1 MSEAFMPIFDQGYQ
15 HWDGVHS
22 GHFWRWW
29 TITRHGV
36 RTQLRNR
43 FVRLFLIVAY
53 APALALITVLA
64 VWGLLEQQAQS
75 VLSFLNR
82 LLPPEIVA
90 QPQDYRVAVWTIAY
104 SFFFKAELF
113 VTMVM
118 ILLVGPNLISRD
130 LRFNALPLY
139 FSRPLRRFDYLLGKL
154 GVIGSFLAAVVI
166 VPALF
171 AYVLGVGLSFQLQV
185 IQQTYHLLGA
195 SLVYGLI
202 IVVSAG
208 TLMLALSSLS
218 RRSLYVG
225 LTWLGFWIVTTTVA
239 GLLTVIQRE
248 TIFSQFRNE
257 AMIAWNKEHPPPKGR
272 FQDHRAEW
280 EKYSRAQFQIFSQA
294 QARGE
299 AAWAKV
305 AGRDWR
311 PIISYTSNLDRMADL
326 LFDTDAAWV
335 TIGREV
341 ERPRRFAGPM
351 AAMGMNPRDSARIAA
366 LFEQPVNERRLANRL
381 VAQYPWYWSAGVLV
395 GLLVLSLWVLAF
407 RIRSLD
413 RLK

>member
-1 MSEAFMPIFDQGYQ
+1 MPIFDQGYQ
-15 HWDGVHS
+15 HWDGERS
-22 GHFWRWW
+22 GHLWRWW
-29 TITRHGV
+29 TISRHGV
-36 RTQLRNR
+36 RAQLRNR
-43 FVRLFLIVAY
+43 FIRLFLIIAY
-53 APALALITVLA
+53 APALALIGVLA

-75 VLSFLNR
+75 VLTFLNH

-139 FSRPLRRFDYLLGKL
+139 FSRPLRRIDYLLGKL
-154 GVIGSFLAAVVI
+154 GVVGLFIAAVVI
-166 VPALF
+166 APAVF
-171 AYVLGVGLSFQLQV
+171 AYVLGVGFSFQFRV
-185 IQQTYHLLGA
+185 IQETYPLLGA
-195 SLVYGLI
+195 SIVYGLI
-202 IVVSAG
+202 IMVSAG
-208 TLMLALSSLS
+208 TLMLALSALS

-225 LTWLGFWIVTTTVA
+225 LTWLGFWIITTTVA
-239 GLLTVIQRE
+239 GLLTVIHRE
-248 TIFSQFRNE
+248 TIFSQYRNE
-257 AMIAWNKEHPPPKGR
+257 AMTAWNKEHPQPKGG
-272 FQDHRAEW
+272 FQEHRAEW
-280 EKYSRAQFQIFSQA
+280 EKYSRAQFQVFSQA

-299 AAWAKV
+299 AAWAEV
-305 AGRDWR
+305 AGNDWR
-311 PIISYTSNLDRMADL
+311 PILSYTSNLDRIADL
-326 LFDTDAAWV
+326 LFHTDAAWV

-351 AAMGMNPRDSARIAA
+351 TALGMSPRERAQFAA
-366 LFEQPVNERRLANRL
+366 LFEGPVMERRLANRM

-395 GLLVLSLWVLAF
+395 GLLVLSLWILAF

>member
-1 MSEAFMPIFDQGYQ
+1 MPIFDQGYQ
-15 HWDGVHS
+15 HWDGVLS
-22 GHFWRWW
+22 GHLWRWW

-36 RTQLRNR
+36 RAQLRSR
-43 FVRLFLIVAY
+43 FVRLFLFVAY
-53 APALALITVLA
+53 VPALALIAVLA
-64 VWGLLEQQAQS
+64 VWGLVEQQAES

-82 LLPPEIVA
+82 LLPAEMIA

-113 VTMVM
+113 ISMLT
-118 ILLVGPNLISRD
+118 ILLIGPNLISRD

-166 VPALF
+166 LPAVL
-171 AYVLGVGLSFQLQV
+171 AYVLGVGFSFQLSV
-185 IQQTYHLLGA
+185 IQQTYPLLGA
-195 SLVYGLI
+195 SVLYGLI

-208 TLMLALSSLS
+208 TFMLALSSLS
-218 RRSLYVG
+218 RRSIYVG
-225 LTWLGFWIVTTTVA
+225 LTWMGFWIVTTTVS
-239 GLLTVIQRE
+239 GLLTVIHRE
-248 TIFSQFRNE
+248 TIFAQFRNE
-257 AMIAWNKEHPPPKGR
+257 ELAAWQKDNPRPTGG
-272 FQDHRAEW
+272 FQEHRAEW
-280 EKYSRAQFQIFSQA
+280 DKYHRAQFLVYNKA

-299 AAWAKV
+299 TAWAEV

-311 PIISYTSNLDRMADL
+311 PIISYSSNLDRLADL
-326 LFDTDAAWV
+326 LFDTDSAWV

-351 AAMGMNPRDSARIAA
+351 MALGMNARERAQVAA
-366 LFEQPVNERRLANRL
+366 LFEQPANERRLANQI
-381 VAQYPWYWSAGVLV
+381 VPQYPWYWSASVLA
-395 GLLVLSLWVLAF
+395 GLLVFSLWVLTF